1 MQITVDFDKHG
12 QRIDKFL
19 QDTTEQSRARCQK
32 SIERDLIFVNGK
44 KPKKNYKVQE
54 GDVIDIEFFTTETL
68 LRPKEGELEIVFEN
82 ENFFVINK
90 QQGLTVHP
98 SPENLEQLTLV
109 NILMHH
115 NKELSTI
122 GAPFRPGLVHRLDKD
137 TSGLMLI
144 AKNDKTH
151 YALQE
156 VFANRT
162 IKKHYQTLVIGTP
175 RSKTGTINAALKR
188 DPLDPTGMQ
197 ISIAKDAKHA
207 VTHFEL
213 IESFYNKK
221 LNATFSLLDILIETG
236 RTHQIRVHLRT
247 IDLPIAG
254 DQKYGNR
261 KINQQLKAE
270 FDIDKQILQ
279 AYKLEFELY
288 GEKYSFELPPTK
300 ETERIKE

>member
-1 MQITVDFDKHG
+1 MQITIDFDKHG

-19 QDTTEQSRARCQK
+19 QDATEQSRARCQK
-32 SIERDLIFVNGK
+32 SIEKGLVKVNGK
-44 KPKKNYKVQE
+44 LVKKNYKIQE
-54 GDVIDIEFFTTETL
+54 SDVVDIELFTPETL
-68 LRPKEGELEIVFEN
+68 LKPKAGDLEIIFEN
-82 ENFFVINK
+82 EDFFVINK

-98 SPENLEQLTLV
+98 SPENLEQMTLI

-115 NKELSTI
+115 NKQLSTV

-162 IKKHYQTLVIGTP
+162 IKKHYQTLIVGVP
-175 RSKTGTINAALKR
+175 KSKTGTISAPLKR

-207 VTHFEL
+207 ITHFEL

-221 LNATFSLLDILIETG
+221 LDTTFSLLDILIETG
-236 RTHQIRVHLRT
+236 RTHQIRVHLKS

-261 KINQQLKAE
+261 KINQQLKSVFE
-270 FDIDKQILQ
+270 IDKQILQ

-300 ETERIKE
+300 ATAKIKD

>member
-1 MQITVDFDKHG
+1 
-12 QRIDKFL
+12 
-19 QDTTEQSRARCQK
+19 
-32 SIERDLIFVNGK
+32 
-44 KPKKNYKVQE
+44 
-54 GDVIDIEFFTTETL
+54 
-68 LRPKEGELEIVFEN
+68 
-82 ENFFVINK
+82 
-90 QQGLTVHP
+90 
-98 SPENLEQLTLV
+98 LV

-115 NKELSTI
+115 NKQLSTI

-144 AKNDKTH
+144 AKNDQTH

-156 VFANRT
+156 IFANRT
-162 IKKHYQTLVIGTP
+162 IKKHYQTLIIGVP
-175 RSKTGTINAALKR
+175 KSKTGTISAPLKR

-207 VTHFEL
+207 ITHFEL
-213 IESFYNKK
+213 IDSFYNKK
-221 LNATFSLLDILIETG
+221 LNTTFSLLDILIETG
-236 RTHQIRVHLRT
+236 RTHQIRVHLKS

-288 GEKYSFELPPTK
+288 GQKYNFELPPTK
-300 ETERIKE
+300 ATAKIKG